1 MHLSQLISA
10 ADCSF
15 AADEDEGI
23 ADIVVS
29 DETAEDG
36 SVKKSQTVRVH
47 ADGTFEVIDTTYET
61 DETA

>member
-23 ADIVVS
+23 AFDTKLIGCVMCRFVHKVDI
-29 DETAEDG
+29 
-36 SVKKSQTVRVH
+36 
-47 ADGTFEVIDTTYET
+47 
-61 DETA
+61 